1 MKGKFIISS
10 SPYVLLLILLLPI
23 LLPIILLV
31 KVIDKVFQP
40 YLYKRATYNFN
51 LLYQEN
57 LKKGIWI
64 DYPPEYGKVSIMD
77 LWKFP
82 HKFFEE
88 HNHDEDLI

>member
-1 MKGKFIISS
+1 MKGRFILSCLPSI
-10 SPYVLLLILLLPI
+10 VLLILLSPI

-31 KVIDKVFQP
+31 KVIDIVIQP
-40 YLYKRATYNFN
+40 YLYKKATKNWN

-57 LKKGIWI
+57 LKKGICI

-77 LWKFP
+77 LWNFP

-88 HNHDEDLI
+88 DNNDEDLI